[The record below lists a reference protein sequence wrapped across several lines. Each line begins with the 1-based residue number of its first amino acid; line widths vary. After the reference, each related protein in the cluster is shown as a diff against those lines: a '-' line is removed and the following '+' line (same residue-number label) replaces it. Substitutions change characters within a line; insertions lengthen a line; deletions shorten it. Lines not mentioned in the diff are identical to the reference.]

1 MNKKLKTVQIVVI
14 ILAIVFGTLLHF
26 TYEWSGEN
34 RIVGLFSAT
43 NESVWEHLKL
53 VFYPMLILAIVEY
66 FVVKKEA
73 NNYIEAK
80 SLEIFLAI
88 AFIIVFYYTYTGI
101 IGKTFFIIDI
111 LTFIISIILGE
122 WVSYKL
128 MIRKSESTTL
138 SKILSSAIIFYFLIS
153 FILFTYNPPNINLFK
168 DPTQIMNRLY
178 M

>member
-1 MNKKLKTVQIVVI
+1 MRNFNKKI
-14 ILAIVFGTLLHF
+14 ILI
-26 TYEWSGEN
+26 Y
-34 RIVGLFSAT
+34 II
-43 NESVWEHLKL
+43 
-53 VFYPMLILAIVEY
+53 LIL
-66 FVVKKEA
+66 
-73 NNYIEAK
+73 YILFTTLFGYKNFNAVTTN
-80 SLEIFLAI
+80 
-88 AFIIVFYYTYTGI
+88 IINPLFYI
-101 IGKTFFIIDI
+101 I
-111 LTFIISIILGE
+111 TFIISIILGE